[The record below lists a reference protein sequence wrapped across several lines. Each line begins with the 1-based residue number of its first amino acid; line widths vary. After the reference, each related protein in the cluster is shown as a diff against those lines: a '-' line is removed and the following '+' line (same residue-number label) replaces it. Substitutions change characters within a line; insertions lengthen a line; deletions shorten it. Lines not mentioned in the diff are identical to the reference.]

1 VADWATGAPTLD
13 DGAGVR
19 RWRPMATD
27 RAATVRDSAATS
39 ERDTFLAEDSAV
51 SPATRSGGR
60 SAAANARGRRLG
72 RRVAA

>member
-1 VADWATGAPTLD
+1 
-13 DGAGVR
+13 
-19 RWRPMATD
+19 MATD

-51 SPATRSGGR
+51 SPAARSGGYRVAPRSSGR
-60 SAAANARGRRLG
+60 SAAANPRGRRLG

>member
-1 VADWATGAPTLD
+1 
-13 DGAGVR
+13 
-19 RWRPMATD
+19 MATD

-60 SAAANARGRRLG
+60 SAAANPRGRRLG
-72 RRVAA
+72 RRVAT